1 MENTALKKK
10 KEIEEKV
17 FSYVEKHHMLAAGDH
32 VLCGL
37 SGGADSVCLLYL
49 LLAIRKHIPIT
60 ITAVH
65 VNHRLREEADADEA
79 FAQQLCSKLGLPFYR
94 EEADVKAMAKAEGMT
109 LEEAGRMARYQIFE
123 QLADKLKA
131 TKIAVAHHANDQAE
145 TLLFHLCRGSGL
157 TGLVGMRPVR
167 EQIIRPLLCLK
178 REEIEVYLQAVGQ
191 SYVTDA
197 TNADSTFARN
207 ALRNQVIPV
216 LEEKVSSGSV
226 AHMGQMAEIAGLAC
240 DYLEDCLQKELERCA
255 KAEEGDNGSCLRLI
269 LPAFDMLHPYM
280 KGQVLLA
287 CLAEVSGSR
296 KDLAN
301 VHVQALL
308 SLCGKQVGSRLD
320 LPYEILAY
328 RSYDSICFV
337 KKGQK
342 RAERF
347 EREIRLTDG
356 VESRIA
362 LPGGKNLLLL
372 LRKVPQAGISMEN
385 IPRKAYTKWIDYD
398 KINGSLVIRSPQA
411 DDFFYFS
418 DKNRKLVKDY
428 MVNEKIPKEDREKQL
443 LLMDGSHMVYFLGRR
458 ISNYYKVTEDTRHIL
473 EITVTGG

>member
-49 LLAIRKHIPIT
+49 LLAMKKHIPIT

-65 VNHRLREEADADEA
+65 VNHRLREEADADET
-79 FAQQLCSKLGLPFYR
+79 FAKELCSKLELPFYR
-94 EEADVKAMAKAEGMT
+94 EEADVKALAKAEGMT

-131 TKIAVAHHANDQAE
+131 TKVAVAHHANDQAE

-178 REEIEVYLQAVGQ
+178 REEIEVYLQIVGQ

-216 LEEKVSSGSV
+216 LEERVSSGSV

-240 DYLEDCLQKELERCA
+240 DYLEDCLQKELERCT
-255 KAEEGDNGSCLRLI
+255 KTEEGDTGSCLRLI
-269 LPAFDMLHPYM
+269 LPVFETLHPYM

-308 SLCGKQVGSRLD
+308 SLCEKQVGSRLD
-320 LPYEILAY
+320 LPYGIMAY

-337 KKGQK
+337 KKEQK
-342 RAERF
+342 QADFF
-347 EREIRLTDG
+347 EKEIRLTEG
-356 VESRIA
+356 VESRIT

-372 LRKVPQAGISMEN
+372 LREVPQAGNSMEN

-398 KINGSLVIRSPQA
+398 KINGALMIRSPQTA
-411 DDFFYFS
+411 DFFYFS

-428 MVNEKIPKEDREKQL
+428 MVNEKIPKEDRDRQL
-443 LLMDGSHMVYFLGRR
+443 LLADGSHMVYFLGHR
-458 ISNYYKVTEDTRHIL
+458 ISNYYKVTENTRHIL

>member
-1 MENTALKKK
+1 MKKK

-17 FSYVEKHHMLAAGDH
+17 LSYVEKHRMLAAGDH

-49 LLAIRKHIPIT
+49 LLAMKKHIPIT

-79 FAQQLCSKLGLPFYR
+79 FAKELCSKLGLPFYR
-94 EEADVKAMAKAEGMT
+94 EEADVKALAKAEGMT
-109 LEEAGRMARYQIFE
+109 LEEAGRMARYQIFA
-123 QLADKLKA
+123 QLASKLKA

-178 REEIEVYLQAVGQ
+178 REEIEVYLQTAGQ
-191 SYVTDA
+191 SYVTDV

-216 LEEKVSSGSV
+216 LEEKVSSRSV
-226 AHMGQMAEIAGLAC
+226 EHMGQMAEIAGLAC
-240 DYLEDCLQKELERCA
+240 DYLEDCLQRELERCT
-255 KAEEGDNGSCLRLI
+255 KSEEGDNGGCLRLI
-269 LPAFDMLHPYM
+269 LPAFDTLHPYM

-287 CLAEVSGSR
+287 CLAEMSGSR

-301 VHVQALL
+301 IHVQALL
-308 SLCGKQVGSRLD
+308 SLCEKQVGSSLD
-320 LPYEILAY
+320 LPYQIMAY

-342 RAERF
+342 QTAFF
-347 EREIRLTDG
+347 EREISITEG
-356 VESRIA
+356 AESRID
-362 LPGGKNLLLL
+362 LPDGQKLLIR
-372 LRKVPQAGISMEN
+372 LREAPQAGNSMEN

-398 KINGSLVIRSPQA
+398 KIDGSLVIRSPQA
-411 DDFFYFS
+411 EDFFYFN
-418 DKNRKLVKDY
+418 DKNRKFVKDY
-428 MVNEKIPKEDREKQL
+428 MVNEKIPKADREKQL
-443 LLMDGSHMVYFLGRR
+443 LLADGSHMVYFLGRR